1 MGARSRME
9 KGINVVCLPG
19 RDRKDGS
26 RRRAGL
32 AQRLTWYV
40 DQRRAPDK
48 WRSPYRPAR
57 CHHLKLASTIARSLN
72 ADMRAELREFER
84 AVATGTRRGRP
95 RPQDRAAPSDRACR
109 AWTADRQQLAGQV
122 GLRASFSRKTGEL
135 RGFRRATD
143 RARERGDGLTTV
155 VMFLL
160 VPRVKAAEAARRGA
174 GGRSS
179 STASR
184 VINSSSRRAAA
195 PTPSCTSRPL
205 SEPGWMA

>member
-1 MGARSRME
+1 MLSACQGAT
-9 KGINVVCLPG
+9 G
-19 RDRKDGS
+19 RTA
-26 RRRAGL
+26 RAVAPAL

-48 WRSPYRPAR
+48 WRSPYRPGEVPSPEAR
-57 CHHLKLASTIARSLN
+57 LHHRPLAQCRHAGRVARV
-72 ADMRAELREFER
+72 RACSGHRHP
-84 AVATGTRRGRP
+84 RGRP

-184 VINSSSRRAAA
+184 VMDSSSRRAAA
-195 PTPSCTSRPL
+195 PTPSCTSRPW
-205 SEPGWMA
+205 SEPDWMA